1 MSSRPSWQ
9 LRGKERAMPTIRV
22 TEVEFG
28 GRIEEREVI
37 VEWVLLHR
45 NRRAL
50 RVRKQC
56 FPAAH
61 LVQT

>member
-1 MSSRPSWQ
+1 
-9 LRGKERAMPTIRV
+9 MPTIRV

>member
-1 MSSRPSWQ
+1 
-9 LRGKERAMPTIRV
+9 MPTIRV
-22 TEVEFG
+22 TKAEFEG
-28 GRIEEREVI
+28 CIKEREVI

-45 NRRAL
+45 NRGAL

-56 FPAAH
+56 FPATH